1 MHVSKSQI
9 TTLSLLVALA
19 SCGSQVR
26 VNDFPAGTTP
36 QEAIEAAQSSRSQA
50 YEVQADALAYDEFK
64 EGNEE
69 LADAQEDYNEQD
81 DREDILESA
90 AEAKA
95 YFEESIRLA
104 GERKANAAEILTSRQ
119 ATTDAG
125 ILEYRDL
132 MEKRAELDEEL
143 RDSSYDFTTAL
154 SNESFTELQKEYLD
168 LEVQTTQRR
177 ELLSVRNTI
186 DMAVKK
192 DAEDRAPNTLKM
204 AQKHLMAAEN
214 LIATNV
220 RQPNTYAASVAE
232 ANKSARLL
240 NDVMNKF
247 AKLGENVSEQAALE
261 LVYQDRKITNQDER
275 IGDLNVDVKQYATGM
290 TLMGQEVLSAQ
301 SKIEFQKALERV
313 GKELPDSD
321 AEVYQQGNKL
331 IIRLKKMN
339 FKTGSAQIPE
349 ESTTLLNSIGEIIGD
364 LNAES
369 ILVQGHTDS
378 RGGEELNQN
387 LSEKRAKSVQQ
398 YLANNVVDKSLL
410 EAKGYGENS
419 PLASNDSAQGRSQNR
434 RVDIVI
440 TAKPE

>member
-9 TTLSLLVALA
+9 ATLSLLVTLA

-26 VNDFPAGTTP
+26 VSDFPAGTTP
-36 QEAIEAAQSSRSQA
+36 QEAIESAQSSQDKA
-50 YEVQADALAYDEFK
+50 YQVQADALAYDEFK
-64 EGNEE
+64 EGKEE
-69 LADAQEDYNEQD
+69 LADAEEDYNEQD

-95 YFEESIRLA
+95 YFDESIRLA
-104 GERKANAAEILTSRQ
+104 GERKANAAEILASRQ

-125 ILEYRDL
+125 ILKYRDL
-132 MEKRAELDEEL
+132 MDKRAALDEDL
-143 RDSSYDFTTAL
+143 RDSTYDFTTAL
-154 SNESFTELQKEYLD
+154 SNESFTELQKKYLD

-177 ELLSVRNTI
+177 ELISVRNTI
-186 DMAVKK
+186 DMAIEKN
-192 DAEDRAPNTLKM
+192 AEDRAPNTLKM
-204 AQKHLMAAEN
+204 AQKHLIASEN

-232 ANKSARLL
+232 AQKSALL
-240 NDVMNKF
+240 LEEVMKKF
-247 AKLGENVSEQAALE
+247 DKLGENVSEQAALE
-261 LVYQDRKITNQDER
+261 LVYQDRKISNQNER
-275 IGDLNVDVKQYATGM
+275 IGDLRGDVKQYATGM
-290 TLMGQEVLSAQ
+290 TLLGQEALSAQ

-313 GKELPDSD
+313 GKELPKSD

-339 FKTGSAQIPE
+339 FHTGSAEIPE
-349 ESTTLLNSIGEIIGD
+349 ESTTLLDNIGEIIGD

-378 RGGEELNQN
+378 RGGDELNQN
-387 LSEKRAKSVQQ
+387 LSEKRAKAVEQ
-398 YLANNVVDKSLL
+398 YLAKNVVDKSLL
-410 EAKGYGENS
+410 EAKGYGESS